1 MSATDDPIIR
11 RRDDGSI
18 DIDHYDHIA
27 RGQRASDQRAAL
39 GKLIAPVTWLL
50 GAVRPELL
58 RASRNGFPR

>member
-18 DIDHYDHIA
+18 DIDHYDHVA
-27 RGQRASDQRAAL
+27 RDLRAQDQRTAL
-39 GKLIAPVTWLL
+39 GKLIAPVIWLL

-58 RASRNGFPR
+58 RVSRNGFPR